1 MLAARRSLRALWRSS
16 SAVVISGLLA
26 ACETVVVSMVEV
38 SEVEVFPSSLTLMEG
53 ETETASAIVRSE
65 GAEVPGLSVTWTV
78 DDPLIATVTDE
89 GVVDARAPG
98 VTTVRASS
106 EGVSG
111 TAEVRVLA
119 QPIAEPDCEI
129 SDQTLSG
136 KLEVP
141 RNMRC
146 VLTNVRIRGSV
157 ELRDG
162 ARLVA
167 SRLTVDGDLKAQ
179 GALELSLADSWVEGD
194 LVFERGGT
202 AAIRRTQVGK
212 KLEIK
217 ANIGAVTVS
226 DSWIAETLK
235 LEDNLGGPFTLLRN
249 LSERIEC
256 KDNDPAPIGGSNVA
270 VESGQCAGL

>member
-1 MLAARRSLRALWRSS
+1 MHPARRSLRAFRHSS
-16 SAVVISGLLA
+16 SALVIGLLA
-26 ACETVVVSMVEV
+26 SCETVVVSMVEV

-65 GAEVPGLSVTWTV
+65 GAEVTGLTVTWTV
-78 DDPLIATVTDE
+78 DDPRIATVSEE
-89 GVVDARAPG
+89 GVIEARAPG

-111 TAEVRVLA
+111 TVVVRVLA
-119 QPIAEPDCEI
+119 QPDNGGFDCEI

-141 RNMRC
+141 RNTRC

-167 SRLTVDGDLKAQ
+167 SDLTVDGDLKAQ
-179 GALELSLADSWVEGD
+179 GALELTISNSWIEGD

-202 AAIRRTQVGK
+202 AAIRSTQVGK

-217 ANIGAVTVS
+217 SNLGAISVS
-226 DSWIAETLK
+226 DSWIEETLK

-249 LSERIEC
+249 MSERIEC
-256 KDNDPAPIGGSNVA
+256 KDNDPAPTGGSNVA
-270 VESGQCAGL
+270 RESGQCAGL